1 MSKDDLNKVIEE
13 WMKSYRNITNNKT
26 LKPLI
31 KINQIHRKMLKKY
44 QKEISNPFVEAIDFS
59 PLSLL
64 FYSV

>member
-1 MSKDDLNKVIEE
+1 MSKDDLDKTITE
-13 WMKSYRNITNNKT
+13 WMKSYKIVANKK

-31 KINQIHRKMLKKY
+31 KINQIHLKMLKKY